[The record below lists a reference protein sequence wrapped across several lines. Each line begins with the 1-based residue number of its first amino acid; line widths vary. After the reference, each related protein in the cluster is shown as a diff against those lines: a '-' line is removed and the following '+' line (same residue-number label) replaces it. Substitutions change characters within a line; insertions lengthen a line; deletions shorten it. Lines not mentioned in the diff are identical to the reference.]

1 MNPIAISA
9 IHQFHEK
16 NNAVLSLINGW
27 MMPKRYVGIRDELEI
42 VENFVGIHDIS
53 SKVKI
58 MLNGDDVFQ
67 ILSENFE
74 VISELDRKVMFM
86 RSFKYG
92 FEFILAKLTKNQ
104 HLILTEQQFKN
115 VVTQICQ
122 KDISYVDITSGLTG
136 IRLIGPKSRDTIN
149 AISSFD
155 IRDKMF
161 PDLSVA
167 QISVMHQ
174 HAYLFRTDIEGQ
186 LCYDIFVAR
195 EIGLYVWNQIITLG
209 NPMGIAP
216 IGTQVMD
223 EIIRDGVTS

>member
-16 NNAVLSLINGW
+16 NNAVLTLINGW

-115 VVTQICQ
+115 VVTLICQ

-174 HAYLFRTDIEGQ
+174 HAYLFRTDVEGQ

-223 EIIRDGVTS
+223 EIARDGVTS

>member
-27 MMPKRYVGIRDELEI
+27 MMPKRYVGIRGELEI

-92 FEFILAKLTKNQ
+92 FEFILANLTKNQ

-174 HAYLFRTDIEGQ
+174 HAYLFRTDVEGQ

>member
-74 VISELDRKVMFM
+74 VISELDRKVMFR
-86 RSFKYG
+86 RSFNYG
-92 FEFILAKLTKNQ
+92 FEFILANSSIS
-104 HLILTEQQFKN
+104 ILNSFSKSKYFFC
-115 VVTQICQ
+115 VFPV
-122 KDISYVDITSGLTG
+122 IS
-136 IRLIGPKSRDTIN
+136 
-149 AISSFD
+149 
-155 IRDKMF
+155 
-161 PDLSVA
+161 
-167 QISVMHQ
+167 
-174 HAYLFRTDIEGQ
+174 
-186 LCYDIFVAR
+186 
-195 EIGLYVWNQIITLG
+195 
-209 NPMGIAP
+209 
-216 IGTQVMD
+216 
-223 EIIRDGVTS
+223 

>member
-16 NNAVLSLINGW
+16 NNAVLTLINGW

-104 HLILTEQQFKN
+104 HLILTEQQLKN

-174 HAYLFRTDIEGQ
+174 HAYLFRTDVEGQ

>member
-136 IRLIGPKSRDTIN
+136 IRLIGPKSRGTIN

-174 HAYLFRTDIEGQ
+174 HAYLFRTDVEGQ

-223 EIIRDGVTS
+223 EITRDGVTS

>member
-16 NNAVLSLINGW
+16 NNAVLTLINGW

-115 VVTQICQ
+115 VVTKICQ

-195 EIGLYVWNQIITLG
+195 EIGLYCWNQIITLG

>member
-104 HLILTEQQFKN
+104 HLILTEQLFKN

-174 HAYLFRTDIEGQ
+174 HAYLFRTDVEGQ

>member
-16 NNAVLSLINGW
+16 NNAVLTLINGW

-92 FEFILAKLTKNQ
+92 FEFILAELTKNQ
-104 HLILTEQQFKN
+104 HFVLTEQQFKD
-115 VVTQICQ
+115 TLTKICQ

-174 HAYLFRTDIEGQ
+174 HAYLFRTDIEDQ